1 MDERPHLFTLQPLT
15 SRLEMQALR
24 SLRGECYTDCIEAV
38 EQYTQL
44 IREKNISPAEARY
57 YQLLLYSSIDQ
68 QIRMQHGDVHN
79 SFLSSDKT
87 FDTMDQMRDAT
98 IDMLTELDVLKDGS
112 QEGLRSELVANS
124 LQYIQ
129 DHLSDQSLT
138 METQAAVRHDTYRIP
153 SGQQRLRGYR
163 LNRRR
168 GLMPGRSRKERRAQH
183 VRIQTSRNK
192 RFDFARCR
200 CTQWRT
206 ARAGQ

>member
-44 IREKNISPAEARY
+44 IREKNISPAEARH
-57 YQLLLYSSIDQ
+57 YQLLLFSSI
-68 QIRMQHGDVHN
+68 
-79 SFLSSDKT
+79 
-87 FDTMDQMRDAT
+87 DQMRDAT
-98 IDMLTELDVLKDGS
+98 IDMLAELDVLNDGS
-112 QEGLRSELVANS
+112 QEGLRSELVTNS
-124 LQYIQ
+124 LEYIQ

-138 METQAAVRHDTYRIP
+138 METQAAVRHDAHRIP

-163 LNRRR
+163 FNRRR